1 MRALA
6 LGLILTALAAP
17 AARADIYAYTDSNGV
32 IHMTNM
38 PQGNPQY
45 RMVMRTPRMAV
56 AAARASFNRQARERY
71 QPLIEKAAAR
81 FGVSQ
86 ALINAVISA
95 ESGYNAGA
103 VSPKGA
109 MGLMQLMPGT
119 ADRFGVGNAFS
130 AQENIDGG
138 TAYLAHLLRTFGGDL
153 RLAIAAYNAGSQAV
167 VQSGYHIP
175 PYAETQN
182 YVPRVL
188 GFYQRYLAEGEG
200 AAGQGRTGLIQV
212 SSP

>member
-6 LGLILTALAAP
+6 LALILTALAAP

-45 RMVMRTPRMAV
+45 RMVMRTPRMAA

-71 QPLIEKAAAR
+71 QPLIEKAALR

>member
-1 MRALA
+1 
-6 LGLILTALAAP
+6 
-17 AARADIYAYTDSNGV
+17 
-32 IHMTNM
+32 
-38 PQGNPQY
+38 
-45 RMVMRTPRMAV
+45 
-56 AAARASFNRQARERY
+56 
-71 QPLIEKAAAR
+71 
-81 FGVSQ
+81 
-86 ALINAVISA
+86 
-95 ESGYNAGA
+95 
-103 VSPKGA
+103 

-200 AAGQGRTGLIQV
+200 AAGQARTGLIQV